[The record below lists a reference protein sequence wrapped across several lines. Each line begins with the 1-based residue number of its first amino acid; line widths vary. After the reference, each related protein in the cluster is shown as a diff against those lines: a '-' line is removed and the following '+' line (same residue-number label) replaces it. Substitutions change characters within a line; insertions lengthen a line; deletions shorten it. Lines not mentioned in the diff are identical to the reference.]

1 VAEARTEEDRHHRRL
16 RRLVIT
22 GVALVVVFAAAL
34 GGFAYLWSRS
44 GARPVGLDDARRRFL
59 EDQVGRE
66 GPDGPY
72 TPPEGVYAYTGSGS
86 ESLSS
91 PPKSQS
97 EGPEMPGTVTHGT
110 DGCFTFRLDYSTNS
124 YRVWALCADE
134 TGLRETGG
142 SVFQRW
148 DFVVSTIDTL
158 EHTQCDPPAVVIAAT
173 MEPGDRWTSRCEG
186 DNSAI
191 EGTTVTETV
200 HRFVGW
206 DRVRVGNDTVD
217 AMHFRDRGVVSDAQ
231 TGTESFDLWITS
243 AGLIVRG
250 RQHIVVD
257 SDSPI
262 GKVTYTQDGEFSL
275 VRGTPE
281 GASVPR

>member
-1 VAEARTEEDRHHRRL
+1 ML
-16 RRLVIT
+16 T
-22 GVALVVVFAAAL
+22 GLALVVVLAAAL

-44 GARPVGLDDARRRFL
+44 GARPVDLDNARRRFL
-59 EDQVGRE
+59 EERVASE

-72 TPPEGVYAYTGSGS
+72 TPPEGVYVYRGSGS

-91 PPKSQS
+91 PPKSQA

-110 DGCFTFRLDYSTNS
+110 DGCYAFRLDYSTNH
-124 YRVWALCADE
+124 YRVWNLCADE

-142 SVFQRW
+142 SVFQKW

-158 EHTQCDPPAVVIAAT
+158 AQTRCAPPAVVIAAD
-173 MEPGDRWTSRCEG
+173 MVPGDRWESRCEG

-191 EGTTVTETV
+191 SGTTVTDSV

-206 DRVRVGNDTVD
+206 DRVRVGDDRLD
-217 AMHFRDRGVVSDAQ
+217 AMHLRRRAAISGAQ
-231 TGTESFDLWITS
+231 IGTESFDLWITGD
-243 AGLIVRG
+243 GLIVKG
-250 RQHIVVD
+250 RQRIVLD

-262 GKVTYTQDGEFSL
+262 GKVTYTQAGEFSL
-275 VRGTPE
+275 VRATPE
-281 GASVPR
+281 GP